1 MLLIIQIYTLIYWRN
16 ISGEDKQQSFAAA
29 SVALDRFSTVQV
41 VTLFL
46 ILLLLLLERMLY
58 RARYHDE
65 RDNYGKYQTQPMVQA
80 KPVAGPDGTSNQLS
94 SKARSRKTA
103 AMRHTLTIKLL
114 VYYSLICLIHGYIG
128 FYVPLYQLAP
138 LSHNPWLV
146 IYYIFWCF
154 YFYYSAKQIK
164 YGYPMAPYKQTFSDD
179 TSFLTFLAWRLYKA
193 IPFIWEMKVI
203 IDWTVTSTCLDLFQ
217 WFKLDDAYNT
227 LYYNKEQ
234 SDDRKSRPE
243 YQQRAAWE
251 KVFKGFCFAIGIII
265 IILAPIFLFSGINPI
280 MMTNP
285 VKAGLL
291 TIDLELIST
300 GNSYRIFETHASSI
314 NPLTKTDDASWR
326 LYFEP

>member
-1 MLLIIQIYTLIYWRN
+1 
-16 ISGEDKQQSFAAA
+16 
-29 SVALDRFSTVQV
+29 
-41 VTLFL
+41 
-46 ILLLLLLERMLY
+46 
-58 RARYHDE
+58 
-65 RDNYGKYQTQPMVQA
+65 
-80 KPVAGPDGTSNQLS
+80 
-94 SKARSRKTA
+94 
-103 AMRHTLTIKLL
+103 
-114 VYYSLICLIHGYIG
+114 
-128 FYVPLYQLAP
+128 
-138 LSHNPWLV
+138 
-146 IYYIFWCF
+146 
-154 YFYYSAKQIK
+154 
-164 YGYPMAPYKQTFSDD
+164 MAPYKQTFSED
-179 TSFLTFLAWRLYKA
+179 TSFLTFFAWRLYKA

-243 YQQRAAWE
+243 YQQRASWE

-326 LYFEP
+326 LYFEPQSNQIDYSDMQKLQFNTYSETQWTISPPSLKKFINDFKSISKDKTKETEIVNFKAQWTFTRG